1 MPKISAP
8 TLVEQRAWRRSQ
20 LLDVASA
27 IALEN
32 GPTSITVS
40 TVAARAGLSRTS
52 FYEYFSSSSEIVAE
66 LITDELN
73 EFTEFLAQ
81 KVAAASVPE
90 EAIAAWIEGSLEYVA
105 DGRHLLARAL
115 STLELSNERST
126 QIGIAHRKMLAPL
139 STPLNQ
145 LGVTDVRQALAL
157 IHAATESATR
167 RIEAG
172 LDSAREIESTREFLI
187 AGLNALRK

>member
-20 LLDVASA
+20 LLDAASA

-40 TVAARAGLSRTS
+40 SVAARAGLSRTS
-52 FYEYFSSSSEIVAE
+52 FYDYFSSSSEIVAE

-73 EFTEFLAQ
+73 SFTYYLNG
-81 KVAAASVPE
+81 KVAAVSAPE
-90 EAIAAWIEGSLEYVA
+90 EAITAWIEGSLEYVA

-115 STLELSNERST
+115 STIELSVERSS

-139 STPLNQ
+139 STPLSQ
-145 LGVTDVRQALAL
+145 LGIRDVRQALAL
-157 IHAATESATR
+157 IHATTESATR

-172 LDSAREIESTREFLI
+172 MESASEIESTRIFII
-187 AGLNALRK
+187 AGLRALQR

>member
-20 LLDVASA
+20 LLDAASA

-40 TVAARAGLSRTS
+40 TVAARAGLSRTT
-52 FYEYFSSSSEIVAE
+52 FYDYFSSRSEIVAE
-66 LITDELN
+66 LISEELN
-73 EFTEFLAQ
+73 NFTEFLTQ
-81 KVAAASVPE
+81 KVASVKAPE
-90 EAIAAWIEGSLEYVA
+90 EAITAWIEGSLEYVA

-115 STLELSNERST
+115 STLELSTERST
-126 QIGIAHRKMLAPL
+126 QIGIAHRKMLTPLSAPL
-139 STPLNQ
+139 SQ

-157 IHAATESATR
+157 IHATTESATR

-172 LDSAREIESTREFLI
+172 VDSASEIESTRNFLI
-187 AGLNALRK
+187 AGLRAL

>member
-1 MPKISAP
+1 MPKITAS

-20 LLDVASA
+20 LLDAASGL
-27 IALEN
+27 ALES
-32 GPTSITVS
+32 GPTSVTVS
-40 TVAARAGLSRTS
+40 AVAARAGLSRTS

-73 EFTEFLAQ
+73 NFTNYLTE
-81 KVAAASVPE
+81 KVATASTPD
-90 EAIAAWIEGSLEYVA
+90 EAITSWIEGSLEYVA

-115 STLELSNERST
+115 STLELSAERST

-139 STPLNQ
+139 SAPLSQ
-145 LGVTDVRQALAL
+145 LGVRDVRQALAL
-157 IHAATESATR
+157 IHASTESATR

-172 LDSAREIESTREFLI
+172 MDSASEIESTRNFI
-187 AGLNALRK
+187 VAGLKAL

>member
-8 TLVEQRAWRRSQ
+8 SLVEQRAWRRSQ
-20 LLDVASA
+20 LLDAASA
-27 IALEN
+27 IALET

-40 TVAARAGLSRTS
+40 AVAARAGLSRTS
-52 FYEYFSSSSEIVAE
+52 FYEYFASSSEIVAE

-73 EFTEFLAQ
+73 DFTEFLTQ
-81 KVAAASVPE
+81 KVAAVSAPE
-90 EAIAAWIEGSLEYVA
+90 DAITAWIEGSLEYVA

-115 STLELSNERST
+115 STLELSTERSM

-139 STPLNQ
+139 TTPLTL
-145 LGVTDVRQALAL
+145 LGISDVRQALAL
-157 IHAATESATR
+157 IHATTESATR

-172 LDSAREIESTREFLI
+172 TDAASEIESTRAFI
-187 AGLNALRK
+187 VAGLRALQR

>member
-20 LLDVASA
+20 LLDAASA

-40 TVAARAGLSRTS
+40 SVAARAGLSRTS
-52 FYEYFSSSSEIVAE
+52 FYDYFSSSSEIVAE

-73 EFTEFLAQ
+73 FFTHYLNE
-81 KVAAASVPE
+81 KVAGVSAPE
-90 EAIAAWIEGSLEYVA
+90 EAITAWIEGSLEYVA

-115 STLELSNERST
+115 STIELSVERSS

-139 STPLNQ
+139 STPLTQ
-145 LGVTDVRQALAL
+145 LGIRDVRQALAL
-157 IHAATESATR
+157 IHATTESATR

-172 LDSAREIESTREFLI
+172 INSASEIESTRSFVI
-187 AGLNALRK
+187 AGLRALQR

>member
-20 LLDVASA
+20 LLDAASA

-115 STLELSNERST
+115 STLELSTERST

-187 AGLNALRK
+187 AGLRALRK

>member
-20 LLDVASA
+20 LLDAASS

-40 TVAARAGLSRTS
+40 SVAARAGLSRTS
-52 FYEYFSSSSEIVAE
+52 FYEYFASSSEIVAE

-73 EFTEFLAQ
+73 DFTDFLTQ
-81 KVAAASVPE
+81 KVAAVSTPE
-90 EAIAAWIEGSLEYVA
+90 AAITAWIEGSLEYVA

-115 STLELSNERST
+115 STLELSTERSM

-139 STPLNQ
+139 AAPLIQ
-145 LGVTDVRQALAL
+145 LGITDTRQALAL

-172 LDSAREIESTREFLI
+172 MDSANEIESTRNFLI
-187 AGLNALRK
+187 AGLKAL

>member
-20 LLDVASA
+20 LLDAASA

-40 TVAARAGLSRTS
+40 TVAARAGLSRTT
-52 FYEYFSSSSEIVAE
+52 FYDYFSSSSEIVAE
-66 LITDELN
+66 LISEELN
-73 EFTEFLAQ
+73 NFTEFLTQ
-81 KVAAASVPE
+81 KVAAAQAPE
-90 EAIAAWIEGSLEYVA
+90 EAITAWIEGSLEYVA

-115 STLELSNERST
+115 STLELSTERST

-139 STPLNQ
+139 SAPLSQ

-157 IHAATESATR
+157 IHATTESATR

-172 LDSAREIESTREFLI
+172 LDSASEIESTRNFLI
-187 AGLNALRK
+187 AGLRAL

>member
-20 LLDVASA
+20 LLDAASA

-40 TVAARAGLSRTS
+40 TVAARAGLSRTT
-52 FYEYFSSSSEIVAE
+52 FYDYFSSSSEIVAE
-66 LITDELN
+66 LISEELN
-73 EFTEFLAQ
+73 NFTEFLTQ
-81 KVAAASVPE
+81 KVASVNAPE
-90 EAIAAWIEGSLEYVA
+90 EAITAWIEGSLEYVA

-115 STLELSNERST
+115 STLELSTERST
-126 QIGIAHRKMLAPL
+126 QIGIAHRKMLTPL
-139 STPLNQ
+139 STPLSQ

-157 IHAATESATR
+157 IHATTESATR

-172 LDSAREIESTREFLI
+172 VDSASEIESTRNFLI
-187 AGLNALRK
+187 AGLQAL

>member
-1 MPKISAP
+1 MPKITAP

-20 LLDVASA
+20 LLDAASA

-40 TVAARAGLSRTS
+40 SVAARAGLSRTS
-52 FYEYFSSSSEIVAE
+52 FYEYFASSSEIVAE

-73 EFTEFLAQ
+73 DFTEFLTQ
-81 KVAAASVPE
+81 KVALVSAPE
-90 EAIAAWIEGSLEYVA
+90 DAITAWIDGSLEYVA

-115 STLELSNERST
+115 STLELSTERSM

-139 STPLNQ
+139 ATPLSQ
-145 LGVTDVRQALAL
+145 LGITDVRQALAL
-157 IHAATESATR
+157 IHATTESATR

-172 LDSAREIESTREFLI
+172 EEAASEIESTRNFI
-187 AGLNALRK
+187 VAGLRALQR

>member
-20 LLDVASA
+20 LLDAASA

-73 EFTEFLAQ
+73 AFTEFLTQ

-90 EAIAAWIEGSLEYVA
+90 EAITAWIEGSLEYVA

-115 STLELSNERST
+115 STLELSTERST

-187 AGLNALRK
+187 AGLRALRK

>member
-20 LLDVASA
+20 LLDAASA

-81 KVAAASVPE
+81 KVAAATAPE

-105 DGRHLLARAL
+105 DGRHLLARTL
-115 STLELSNERST
+115 STLELSTERST

-139 STPLNQ
+139 STPLKQ
-145 LGVTDVRQALAL
+145 LGVPDVRQALAL

-172 LDSAREIESTREFLI
+172 LDSAGEIESTREFLI
-187 AGLNALRK
+187 AGLRALRK

>member
-20 LLDVASA
+20 LLDAASA

-40 TVAARAGLSRTS
+40 SVAARAGLSRTS
-52 FYEYFSSSSEIVAE
+52 FYDYFSSSSEIVAE

-73 EFTEFLAQ
+73 SFTHYLNE
-81 KVAAASVPE
+81 KVVGVSAPE
-90 EAIAAWIEGSLEYVA
+90 EAITAWIEGSLEYVA

-115 STLELSNERST
+115 STIELSVERSS

-139 STPLNQ
+139 STPLTQ
-145 LGVTDVRQALAL
+145 LGIRDVRQALAL
-157 IHAATESATR
+157 IHATTESATR

-172 LDSAREIESTREFLI
+172 IDSASEIESTRSFII
-187 AGLNALRK
+187 AGLKALQR

>member
-20 LLDVASA
+20 LLDAASA

-115 STLELSNERST
+115 STLEISTERST

-187 AGLNALRK
+187 AGLRALRK

>member
-20 LLDVASA
+20 LLDAASA

-66 LITDELN
+66 LITDELK

-81 KVAAASVPE
+81 KVAAATAPE

-115 STLELSNERST
+115 STLELSTERST

-139 STPLNQ
+139 LTPLKQ
-145 LGVTDVRQALAL
+145 LGVPDVRQALAL

-172 LDSAREIESTREFLI
+172 LDSAGEIESTREFLI
-187 AGLNALRK
+187 AGLRALRK

>member
-20 LLDVASA
+20 LLDAASA

-32 GPTSITVS
+32 GPTSISVS
-40 TVAARAGLSRTS
+40 SVAARAGLSRTS
-52 FYEYFSSSSEIVAE
+52 FYDYFSSSSEIVAE

-73 EFTEFLAQ
+73 SFTHYLNE
-81 KVAAASVPE
+81 KVAAVIAPE
-90 EAIAAWIEGSLEYVA
+90 DAITAWIEGSLEYVA

-115 STLELSNERST
+115 STIELSADRST

-139 STPLNQ
+139 STPLSQ
-145 LGVTDVRQALAL
+145 LGIRDVRQALAL
-157 IHAATESATR
+157 IHVTTESATR

-172 LDSAREIESTREFLI
+172 MDSASEIESTRIFII
-187 AGLNALRK
+187 AGLRALQR

>member
-1 MPKISAP
+1 MPKITAS

-20 LLDVASA
+20 LLDAASGL
-27 IALEN
+27 ALEN
-32 GPTSITVS
+32 GPTSVTVS
-40 TVAARAGLSRTS
+40 AVAARAGLSRTS

-73 EFTEFLAQ
+73 NFTNYLTE
-81 KVAAASVPE
+81 KVATASTPD
-90 EAIAAWIEGSLEYVA
+90 EAITSWIEGSLEYVA

-115 STLELSNERST
+115 STLELSAERST

-139 STPLNQ
+139 SAPLSQ
-145 LGVTDVRQALAL
+145 LGIRNVRQALAL
-157 IHAATESATR
+157 IHASTESATR

-172 LDSAREIESTREFLI
+172 MDSASEIESTRNFI
-187 AGLNALRK
+187 VAGLKAL

>member
-20 LLDVASA
+20 LLDAASA

-40 TVAARAGLSRTS
+40 SVAARAGLSRTS
-52 FYEYFSSSSEIVAE
+52 FYDYFSSSSEIVAE

-73 EFTEFLAQ
+73 SFTHYLNE
-81 KVAAASVPE
+81 KVVAVSAPE
-90 EAIAAWIEGSLEYVA
+90 DAIIAWIEGSLEYVA

-115 STLELSNERST
+115 STIELSVDRST

-139 STPLNQ
+139 STPLSQ
-145 LGVTDVRQALAL
+145 LGIRDVRQALAL
-157 IHAATESATR
+157 IHATTESATR

-172 LDSAREIESTREFLI
+172 MDSASEIESTRIFII
-187 AGLNALRK
+187 AGLRALQR

>member
-20 LLDVASA
+20 LLDAASA

-40 TVAARAGLSRTS
+40 SVAARAGLSRTS
-52 FYEYFSSSSEIVAE
+52 FYDYFSSSSEIVAE
-66 LITDELN
+66 LISDELN
-73 EFTEFLAQ
+73 SCTHYLNE
-81 KVAAASVPE
+81 KVAAVSAPE
-90 EAIAAWIEGSLEYVA
+90 EAITAWIEGSLEYVA

-115 STLELSNERST
+115 STIELSVERSS

-139 STPLNQ
+139 STPLAQ
-145 LGVTDVRQALAL
+145 LGIRDVRQALAL
-157 IHAATESATR
+157 IHATTESATR

-172 LDSAREIESTREFLI
+172 TDSASEIESTRSFII
-187 AGLNALRK
+187 AGLRALQR

>member
-8 TLVEQRAWRRSQ
+8 TLVEQRTWRRSQ
-20 LLDVASA
+20 LLDAASA

-40 TVAARAGLSRTS
+40 SVAARAGLSRTS
-52 FYEYFSSSSEIVAE
+52 FYDYFSSSSEIVAE

-73 EFTEFLAQ
+73 SFTHHLNE
-81 KVAAASVPE
+81 KVAAVGAPE
-90 EAIAAWIEGSLEYVA
+90 EAITAWIEGSLEYVA

-115 STLELSNERST
+115 STIELSVERSS

-139 STPLNQ
+139 STPLSQ
-145 LGVTDVRQALAL
+145 LGIRDVRQALAL
-157 IHAATESATR
+157 IHATTESATR

-172 LDSAREIESTREFLI
+172 IDSASEIESTRIFII
-187 AGLNALRK
+187 AGLRALQR

>member
-20 LLDVASA
+20 LLDAASA

-40 TVAARAGLSRTS
+40 TVAARAGLSRTT
-52 FYEYFSSSSEIVAE
+52 FYDYFSSSSEIVAE
-66 LITDELN
+66 LISEELN
-73 EFTEFLAQ
+73 NFTEFLTQ
-81 KVAAASVPE
+81 KVAAAQAPE
-90 EAIAAWIEGSLEYVA
+90 EAITAWIEGSLEYVA

-115 STLELSNERST
+115 STLELSTERST

-139 STPLNQ
+139 SAPLSQ

-157 IHAATESATR
+157 IHATTESATR

-172 LDSAREIESTREFLI
+172 VDSASEIESTRNFLI
-187 AGLNALRK
+187 AGLRAL

>member
-20 LLDVASA
+20 LLDAASA

-90 EAIAAWIEGSLEYVA
+90 EAITAWIEGSLEYVA

-115 STLELSNERST
+115 STLELSTERST

-172 LDSAREIESTREFLI
+172 LDSEGEIESTREFLI
-187 AGLNALRK
+187 AGLRALRK

>member
-20 LLDVASA
+20 LLDAASA

-40 TVAARAGLSRTS
+40 TVAARAGLSRTT
-52 FYEYFSSSSEIVAE
+52 FYDYFSSSSEIVAE
-66 LITDELN
+66 LISEELN
-73 EFTEFLAQ
+73 NFTEFLTQ
-81 KVAAASVPE
+81 KVASVKAPE
-90 EAIAAWIEGSLEYVA
+90 EAITAWIEGSLEYVA

-115 STLELSNERST
+115 STLELSTERST
-126 QIGIAHRKMLAPL
+126 QIGIAHRKMLTPLSAPL
-139 STPLNQ
+139 SQ

-157 IHAATESATR
+157 IHATTESATR

-172 LDSAREIESTREFLI
+172 VDSASEIESTRNFLI
-187 AGLNALRK
+187 AGLRAL

>member
-1 MPKISAP
+1 MPKITAP

-20 LLDVASA
+20 LLDAASA

-40 TVAARAGLSRTS
+40 TIAARAGLSRTS
-52 FYEYFSSSSEIVAE
+52 FYEYFASSSEIVAE

-73 EFTEFLAQ
+73 DFTEFLTQ
-81 KVAAASVPE
+81 RVASVSAPE
-90 EAIAAWIEGSLEYVA
+90 DAITAWIEGSLEYVA

-115 STLELSNERST
+115 STLEISTERSM

-139 STPLNQ
+139 ATPLSQ
-145 LGVTDVRQALAL
+145 LGITDVRQALAL
-157 IHAATESATR
+157 IHATTESATR

-172 LDSAREIESTREFLI
+172 VEAASEIESTRNFI
-187 AGLNALRK
+187 VAGLRALQR

>member
-1 MPKISAP
+1 MPKITAS

-20 LLDVASA
+20 LLDAASGL
-27 IALEN
+27 ALEN
-32 GPTSITVS
+32 GPTSVTVS
-40 TVAARAGLSRTS
+40 AVAARAGLSRTS

-73 EFTEFLAQ
+73 NFTNYLTE
-81 KVAAASVPE
+81 KVATSSTPE
-90 EAIAAWIEGSLEYVA
+90 EAITSWIEGSLEYVA

-115 STLELSNERST
+115 STLELSAERST

-139 STPLNQ
+139 SEPLSQ
-145 LGVTDVRQALAL
+145 LGIRDVRQALAL
-157 IHAATESATR
+157 IHASTESATR

-172 LDSAREIESTREFLI
+172 MDSASEIESTRNFI
-187 AGLNALRK
+187 VAGLKAL

>member
-20 LLDVASA
+20 LLDAASA

-73 EFTEFLAQ
+73 EF
-81 KVAAASVPE
+81 
-90 EAIAAWIEGSLEYVA
+90 
-105 DGRHLLARAL
+105 
-115 STLELSNERST
+115 
-126 QIGIAHRKMLAPL
+126 
-139 STPLNQ
+139 
-145 LGVTDVRQALAL
+145 
-157 IHAATESATR
+157 
-167 RIEAG
+167 
-172 LDSAREIESTREFLI
+172 
-187 AGLNALRK
+187 

>member
-20 LLDVASA
+20 LLDAASA

-40 TVAARAGLSRTS
+40 SVAARAGLSRTS
-52 FYEYFSSSSEIVAE
+52 FYDYFSSSSEIVAE

-73 EFTEFLAQ
+73 SFTQYLNE
-81 KVAAASVPE
+81 KVAEVSAPE
-90 EAIAAWIEGSLEYVA
+90 EAVTAWIEGSLEYVA

-115 STLELSNERST
+115 STIELSADRST

-139 STPLNQ
+139 SAPLAQ
-145 LGVTDVRQALAL
+145 LGIRDVRQALAL
-157 IHAATESATR
+157 IHATTESATR

-172 LDSAREIESTREFLI
+172 MDAASEIESTRSFII
-187 AGLNALRK
+187 AGLRALQR

>member
-20 LLDVASA
+20 LLDAASA

-90 EAIAAWIEGSLEYVA
+90 EAITAWIEGSLEYVA

-115 STLELSNERST
+115 STLELSTERST

-187 AGLNALRK
+187 AGLCALRK

>member
-20 LLDVASA
+20 LLDAASA

-90 EAIAAWIEGSLEYVA
+90 EAITAWIEGSLEYVA

-115 STLELSNERST
+115 STLELSTERST

-187 AGLNALRK
+187 AGLRALRK